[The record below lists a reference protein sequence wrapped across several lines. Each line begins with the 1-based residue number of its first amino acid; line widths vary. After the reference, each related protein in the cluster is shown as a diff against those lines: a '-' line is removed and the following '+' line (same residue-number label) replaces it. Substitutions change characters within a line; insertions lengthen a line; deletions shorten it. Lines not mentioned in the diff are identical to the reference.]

1 MKACYVINSTGC
13 AMSKRKVRDKN
24 CFSNEKNQNINSFQ
38 FVFNSNIYLENV
50 LTIKKH
56 KSSYK
61 AQSSFSNN
69 PRRALRYIFSRQ

>member
-13 AMSKRKVRDKN
+13 AMSKRKVRDKIA
-24 CFSNEKNQNINSFQ
+24 FRMKKNQIIKSFQ
-38 FVFNSNIYLENV
+38 FVFNSNIYIENV